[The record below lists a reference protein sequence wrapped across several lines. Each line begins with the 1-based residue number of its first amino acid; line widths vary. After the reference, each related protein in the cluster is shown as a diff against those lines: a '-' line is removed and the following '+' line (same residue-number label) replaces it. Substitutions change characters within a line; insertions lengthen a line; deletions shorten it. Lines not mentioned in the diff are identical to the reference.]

1 MRNYKNWIWIV
12 LFGSVW
18 GLAEVFVGESLWGKN
33 LPFASVWLS
42 AFALLILA
50 SARGILNEPGS
61 STAVGAFAALFKLAN
76 AAPFYCHLLGIFMI
90 GAVFDLFCTAF
101 LKRDRKA
108 SFRQCPDRNH
118 ERLWRQRPFCAPH
131 NLRHSL
137 PALGSRWL
145 AQSLPSYLRQRKLDC
160 PGSSRARAHW
170 ICPWRKGLAD
180 RRAPAELGVWER
192 SGWAG
197 RSLGAGEIGGLKD
210 LPFLI

>member
-42 AFALLILA
+42 VFALLILA

-108 SFRQCPDRNH
+108 SFRSALTGIMSAYGSNALFALLITYVIHYRPWVAGGWPKVSHHIFVSGSWTALAAAVLVPIGFVLGAKSWQIV
-118 ERLWRQRPFCAPH
+118 ERRPNWAYG
-131 NLRHSL
+131 S
-137 PALGSRWL
+137 AL
-145 AQSLPSYLRQRKLDC
+145 A
-160 PGSSRARAHW
+160 
-170 ICPWRKGLAD
+170 GLAVLWV
-180 RRAPAELGVWER
+180 LGRLV
-192 SGWAG
+192 G
-197 RSLGAGEIGGLKD
+197 
-210 LPFLI
+210 